1 MPDDNTAKMSIDE
14 LRAEVVA
21 EHGSMLPS
29 IGSAM
34 AELTRSFAYDKVWA
48 REGLSQ
54 RDRSIATIAALAA
67 IDCPFEL
74 KMHALRGLS
83 NGLTKDEIGEIIL
96 QLTPY
101 IGIPLVV
108 SAAHA
113 VGQVVPRAKAGD
125 IMSGKGP

>member
-1 MPDDNTAKMSIDE
+1 
-14 LRAEVVA
+14 
-21 EHGSMLPS
+21 MLPS
-29 IGSAM
+29 IGGAM
-34 AELTRSFAYDKVWA
+34 SELVKSFAFETVWA

-67 IDCPFEL
+67 INCPFEL

-108 SAAHA
+108 SAAQA
-113 VGQVVPRAKAGD
+113 VGEVVPRAREGD
-125 IMSGKGP
+125 VMSGKGV